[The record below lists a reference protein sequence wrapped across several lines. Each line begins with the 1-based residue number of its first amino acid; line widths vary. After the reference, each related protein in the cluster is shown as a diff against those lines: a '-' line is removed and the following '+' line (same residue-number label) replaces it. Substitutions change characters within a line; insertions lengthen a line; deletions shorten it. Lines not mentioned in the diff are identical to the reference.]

1 MEVDENIKWVKID
14 ENGLKYIKSVE
25 INDKRWKWTNQEC
38 KQVKMDETW

>member
-25 INDKRWKWTNQEC
+25 INDKRLGVQKGENG
-38 KQVKMDETW
+38 